1 MVIIY
6 YYLIYTVKGIQS
18 LKLINQCQSLTTD
31 FVSSNLD
38 QGEVNNTMWWSDLRQ
53 VGGFLRILRFP
64 TPIKLTETMYS
75 LVFVISVYSTE
86 ICCRN
91 GHSIFDH
98 LLYDFTVRDECMVI
112 WHTLQRSNKILI
124 RLRKRWN
131 NVTTDF
137 VSSNL
142 DQGEVNNTMWWSDL
156 RQVGGFLRI
165 LRFPTPIKLTATI

>member
-1 MVIIY
+1 
-6 YYLIYTVKGIQS
+6 
-18 LKLINQCQSLTTD
+18 
-31 FVSSNLD
+31 
-38 QGEVNNTMWWSDLRQ
+38 
-53 VGGFLRILRFP
+53 
-64 TPIKLTETMYS
+64 MYS

-131 NVTTDF
+131 NVQLRISLFVCLTPLSTIFQLYRGCQLYWCRKPEDPEKTTDLSQ
-137 VSSNL
+137 VTSSHSVVHL
-142 DQGEVNNTMWWSDL
+142 ALIEIRTHKISGE
-156 RQVGGFLRI
+156 
-165 LRFPTPIKLTATI
+165 